1 MTTPNFDDSHPEVGK
16 FDYALA
22 RNLMVDGQLRPTKV
36 NDRRL
41 LDIMRRLPRELY
53 VPAALRRFAYI
64 DDDLK
69 ISATRVLI
77 KPLVIARLIQLAT
90 PRAGETALVVGAGT
104 GYAAT
109 VLAHL
114 GLHVTALEE
123 DADLIAIA
131 REVTLAPNAGQTFPV
146 SFVTGKLADGF
157 AERAPYDL
165 ILIEGAVRAIPERI
179 GRQVAQNGR
188 LVTVLAAENTAG
200 TAIIAEPSLGG
211 VRARPAFDANT
222 ALLPALIP
230 VASFAF

>member
-1 MTTPNFDDSHPEVGK
+1 MTTPSLDNDTLHDGS

-22 RNLMVDGQLRPTKV
+22 RSLMVDGQLRPSKV

-53 VPAALRRFAYI
+53 VPAAMRPFAYI

-77 KPLVIARLIQLAT
+77 KPLVIARLIQLAA

-109 VLAHL
+109 ILAQL
-114 GLHVTALEE
+114 GLHVTALEQ
-123 DADLIAIA
+123 DTDLIAIA
-131 REVTLAPNAGQTFPV
+131 RGVALAPEAGQTFPV

-188 LVTVLAAENTAG
+188 LVTVLTAENTAG

-222 ALLPALIP
+222 ALLPALLP
-230 VASFAF
+230 VPSFAF